1 MECRYFAL
9 GSDGPRISGLKEGPH
24 IGRPDELN
32 RFHRMTANALT
43 EADYYPQV
51 MSSRLGRGRGR
62 ITVSQP
68 DITFPLMPVRRLSLG
83 DQPTKTSECAVMHAT
98 IGA

>member
-43 EADYYPQV
+43 EADYYP
-51 MSSRLGRGRGR
+51 
-62 ITVSQP
+62 
-68 DITFPLMPVRRLSLG
+68 
-83 DQPTKTSECAVMHAT
+83 
-98 IGA
+98 